1 MTFRI
6 TGLSPEP
13 FRPLFGLPDDE
24 LALRGAQRM
33 IADVSPGFPDR
44 IGLEDVEPGAA
55 VLLVNHVSMDKP
67 TPYRASHAVFV
78 REQAGPAFDAVG
90 EVPKMLRRRLL
101 SVRAFDAAGM
111 MVDADVVDGEA
122 AEPLFARLLSV
133 PAVAELH
140 VHFARRGC
148 YAARVTRA

>member
-1 MTFRI
+1 MSFRI
-6 TGLSPEP
+6 VGLSPEP
-13 FRPLFGLPDDE
+13 FRPLFGLPDDAL
-24 LALRGAQRM
+24 LALGARRM
-33 IADVSPGFPDR
+33 MSDAVPGFPDR

-78 REQAGPAFDAVG
+78 REHAHETFDAVG
-90 EVPKMLRRRLL
+90 QVPLMLRRRLL
-101 SVRAFDAAGM
+101 SIRAFDGEGM

-122 AEPLFARLLSV
+122 AETLIERLLAL
-133 PAVAELH
+133 PGAAELH